1 MKWKLLLLIII
12 IIVAV
17 IIYLIYNNY
26 KPSISSFYIDNISP
40 VYNIPWD
47 AIPELH
53 DHINPLLENI
63 MENLPKGD
71 LYKLHDQMPEYKMRF
86 DDADKILKSRDYYTK
101 VEMNLRDHTGNGSS
115 RLVLTN
121 NANNQLSDGKYQ
133 LSDGKYRLNSS
144 LKFSK
149 LTGFFYYPPGG
160 FKEWHTNQN
169 SGRVP
174 NWRIYLIFLTN
185 PDTESYFSYIN
196 PKTKKF
202 HRMRDK
208 HMHFNVFYLNN
219 NPNRLL
225 WHSVKCIKGGRIS
238 IGLNINPFTIPS
250 LAKILENLDFL
261 S

>member
-1 MKWKLLLLIII
+1 
-12 IIVAV
+12 
-17 IIYLIYNNY
+17 
-26 KPSISSFYIDNISP
+26 
-40 VYNIPWD
+40 
-47 AIPELH
+47 
-53 DHINPLLENI
+53 

-101 VEMNLRDHTGNGSS
+101 VETNLRDYTGNGSS
-115 RLVLTN
+115 RLVLTDN
-121 NANNQLSDGKYQ
+121 KKYQ
-133 LSDGKYRLNSS
+133 LSDGKYRIHSSFKNSNN
-144 LKFSK
+144 
-149 LTGFFYYPPGG
+149 TGFFYYPPGG
-160 FKEWHTNQN
+160 FKEWHTNRN
-169 SGRVP
+169 SGHVP
-174 NWRIYLIFLTN
+174 NWRIYLIFLTS